1 MRHWFG
7 RRGNFLVFLLSE
19 KEPFAASLSRRGPR
33 VTAHHNLYSTEK
45 MYNERDGSERR
56 RIPNVTHI
64 TSCRSLGEA
73 AEDVLERRERKTN
86 Q

>member
-45 MYNERDGSERR
+45 MYNERDGSETAGEEFLML
-56 RIPNVTHI
+56 P
-64 TSCRSLGEA
+64 TSRVVEVSGRPL
-73 AEDVLERRERKTN
+73 KMS
-86 Q
+86 